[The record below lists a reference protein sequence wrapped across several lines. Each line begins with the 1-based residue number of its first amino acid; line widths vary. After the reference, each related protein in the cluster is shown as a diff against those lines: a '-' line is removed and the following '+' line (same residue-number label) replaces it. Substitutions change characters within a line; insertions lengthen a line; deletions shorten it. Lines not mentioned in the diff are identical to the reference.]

1 MSPPLAEAIDLTQAM
16 LSAAKAGD
24 WPHFGRLHERRAQ
37 LLKPGL
43 YMHANAPRLL
53 PRLDAAQ
60 KQLAT
65 MLSDTSALDEASE
78 LLRPIS
84 DDTAPQRASASNGA
98 RQSTGDLP

>member
-1 MSPPLAEAIDLTQAM
+1 MSPPIAEAIDLTHAM

-24 WPHFGRLHERRAQ
+24 WPYFGRLQEQRTQ

-43 YMHANAPRLL
+43 YAHADAPRLL

-60 KQLAT
+60 KALAAT
-65 MLSDTSALDEASE
+65 LGDDTAALDETSE

-84 DDTAPQRASASNGA
+84 DAPEDLPGA
-98 RQSTGDLP
+98 RAQAPADELP

>member
-1 MSPPLAEAIDLTQAM
+1 MSPAIAEAIDLTHAM

-24 WPHFGRLHERRAQ
+24 WPHFGRLQEQRTQ

-43 YMHANAPRLL
+43 YTHADAPRLL

-60 KQLAT
+60 KALAAT
-65 MLSDTSALDEASE
+65 LGDGAAALDETSE

-84 DDTAPQRASASNGA
+84 DAAE
-98 RQSTGDLP
+98 DLPATPQQAPADELP